1 MPTVSI
7 VGIDAAWEPSCCP
20 SVIADAAG
28 AATQDSTGLLAVP
41 EVDMETGIVILD
53 LGRRS
58 GDANAS
64 RGPHVYGTAHNTPKK
79 PPIWARNGGVW
90 AHLQASGFPCLVAVL
105 AQPLLRAAAA
115 APPPLRP
122 AQRTVEEGSD
132 DRGYADSAGLGAD
145 AGAGVATAPAHK
157 LPPSWTTAS
166 LLTPASSLGASD
178 QTAKPLLV
186 YLPTIAPAAATP
198 SDAAAAAGH
207 GGAAGEVGDT
217 DSEAPVV
224 AALPPFSHSV
234 SSRSVVDKLGKL
246 PSPDLSPATAATT
259 TAADLSFSVPSSI
272 PLCRSSQ
279 PRALLPLYFSS
290 APVAPLRH
298 LLASAVVCV
307 DGHGIPSAF
316 SAAAAQDEE
325 DAQTLLRGAGATC
338 EAVKRESAR
347 EADTLPQPPPPSTSV
362 CTDASTGAVGVAGV
376 VCRAVWPIPPWPANP
391 LPLFAPEAVPL
402 LSYSVCTDG
411 RHRGVSVD
419 ESATP
424 RVAGTAA
431 ADDDDVETAV
441 SDLLE
446 HLGEWNS
453 SLVAGMFLS
462 AKVLAASTPT
472 TQSAPPPLPQ
482 QQPETTATRTREG
495 EAEAE
500 AAALEKEGD
509 SASVASACPTSMSE
523 LLALLFRYWHQ
534 RLADPPARMCAVEP
548 PGKHQQHHE
557 ASASLKAA
565 AGTTATAFAAQESAG
580 VVPRPPSPPTQ
591 TPTLI
596 SRAFFQDPQGREH
609 ATEAPWHQSMK
620 QTPAQA
626 TPLSSPSPL
635 PPAAPH
641 HYTSVFLVEQ
651 LLMSIEFSIAYLVS
665 RKRDAAA
672 VAGSQLDADALRD
685 AFNED
690 DARAPPL
697 TPLRVQQRL
706 RCYRLPPVS
715 SHTPF
720 EAVWGLYLAQR
731 VRLFSGSKTLASAA
745 KARVGAGAP
754 AAARLRLPAPS
765 KPSLEHAEAALADR
779 EAEEQ
784 RQDAC
789 GLSCTAMDVWTLWQR
804 AAGMAS
810 KRLPAAP
817 TASAPIVKEAAVDAT
832 PLSPPLQCTAPP
844 QPANALMKVSNPT
857 TSPPPLASPCRTH
870 IVSASSMERRRPSSD
885 RQLALPP
892 VRSSTPQPLPSR
904 LPAHISFTVQSVS
917 KPCKSSHSAPD
928 VAAVAAAAAAAT
940 HDRALP
946 SPYTV
951 LAGQAAQL
959 QQGREPGQ
967 MSSATSV
974 AAATAGLLQ
983 VLPSFLSSRGPV
995 PGVPSPPSLQPSTS
1009 ARNAPSAQWL
1019 HKRAR
1024 VSTAVTADLR
1034 AATQPVQRRG
1044 RPDAW
1049 LQERRDM
1056 HGVSEANAAVGRVT
1070 ASQQPATVMMQ
1081 GGRIDSWGSI
1091 GDSSL
1096 DSPDGMRDKWDDD
1109 MACVSG
1115 QLTASTTVSGSIHGT
1130 STPLV
1135 AAGPQAHVQQRRST
1149 LPATCTVE
1157 VSKSALPAAP
1167 AAESGRRKTHR
1178 AGEIGGGSDDGG
1190 RHTARATSATPL
1202 EGWKET
1208 LPSDEAHWMESRG
1221 GVDAA
1226 ATAPQTSRCRRP
1238 RGGLYSA
1245 ASFVAVLSAAVTQVL
1260 SEQQDPSQQHQQQQF
1275 HGFPAAP
1282 PSFAPSGSVSFSST
1296 AAAVAAQR
1304 LEQIRRGRLLPSL
1317 ATLDSLS
1324 LLPQYVPVWCYTY
1337 DPITGQQ
1344 TARRRGDDG
1353 GGSSGHAHNQSY
1365 LQHYT
1370 PSSSGAVIRSR
1381 SGGGAGAGGGIHEL
1395 GRAGKAGLTATYRY
1409 VSETARTVLDAV
1421 KSSVPSKV
1429 QGARGIKGDNTQP
1442 VSGGTGDEAR
1452 AGFPATPATAG
1463 APTETP
1469 VMSPVAVSAPRMSL
1483 DAPLPVM
1490 ASVHAPAYGS
1500 GNATRDAT
1508 KDPSLYYAMCGL
1520 YITEQDII
1528 LRAIPTVEVERR
1540 REKARRKRRQQK
1552 GMPSA
1557 PTRGSGWA
1565 QASGGGRGCL
1575 GRGGAPSVGSEA
1587 ERSKCA
1593 DGNNSGDEGNDD
1605 DDSEEEEVVELLIL
1619 PRVSLVSV
1627 TPCAVDRSAG
1637 GVFAVKHARKLY
1649 DHLERDRH
1657 FVPSSSAAAIS
1668 DSTLA
1673 VPAAGGSGSGGA
1685 GEGGRGAAGSSVTSA
1700 STGHRVSVASTATSS
1715 TGINAR
1721 HHLPR
1726 ASAHSGQPG
1735 QPSFMT
1741 SSTVVVLKLQSG
1753 EMQTVWLEF
1762 EDETALNEVHQLL
1775 CAPLRPSTQPRGM
1788 AVCQA
1793 GPWCALP
1800 QQQQLPC
1807 YGNRFLSSARRLWC
1821 MVPLVLLA
1829 TNVPLQGAA
1838 TSPFMQALLK
1848 NVTVAAVMLN
1858 AQATAPC
1865 MAAATTRSPSLLS
1878 MEASMLSLPSPPPP
1892 PPRGPPIMLADTWW
1906 LYDPAREFV
1915 RQGLSEERW
1924 SMTSAN
1930 AEYAFCPTYPS
1941 TFVVPAAVA
1950 RAMENNEV
1958 DGRHRMSRR
1967 VEAVAFYYAPTG
1979 GVLVRSAQPTL
1990 ASLVADVPTE
2000 QALEWTS
2007 RMTGGRLGRAA
2018 PAASSSQTQT
2028 SSLVV
2033 PLRDVLRLTLS
2044 AFAAAA
2050 GVTAQR
2056 IFVMDLRSAR
2066 AAFANVGKGGGTME
2080 LLLYPFGGVEYAGL
2094 PNIHSVQKAWRRL
2107 RASLTQDAPYQ
2118 LRGDES
2124 GRLETQYVQN
2134 AGEPPYAAVVA
2145 AAELSATAKRPASGL
2160 GVASLLPRLQGCSP
2174 STPQSARD
2182 LSSGADAEAAIKLS
2196 AGESGD
2202 SDGNGESGGPRD
2214 GAAAEDY
2221 AANTT
2226 AATSAPSRPP
2236 FSLGGVRWSAIF
2248 SVMAPVGS
2256 ASVTAMMPAAQHE
2269 WLAYIAMLLNTAVV
2283 AARRVCGVPTD
2294 PLYVPALQHNGP
2306 LANCFSY
2313 IVGHAFTQFRLP
2325 KATTSASA
2333 APRSGSRRGLWTSAA
2348 ATATA
2353 ARSCKAPLASYEH
2366 SAHATLAHVVFLNC
2380 SDGWDRTPQISIL
2393 AQLLLDPYY
2402 RTVEGLCILL
2412 EREVLCFG
2420 HPTQLRSTAVRGNV
2434 DDYWDQL
2441 LRDDRDT
2448 AAAAKRMSAQVPA
2461 AAAAQTHATSATGE
2475 GQRLFQATEA
2485 RQRKAAT
2492 AASHSPTVL
2501 AAHTLAAGEARN
2513 AVESEPRSDSEGGQA
2528 SGNVG
2533 PLTAAAAAARD
2544 DDDYDD
2550 VESDATS
2557 ALLFDEEPVEA
2568 HEAAAA
2574 DGLRERA
2581 LHRWVQKA
2589 RAALG
2594 GGGSAGDV
2602 AATEDARQ
2610 SRGASATTADA
2621 PSVCASSMSSKPPK
2635 VPLWSSSEAAPILA
2649 QLLDAIRQLV
2659 VLYPACF
2666 EYTPQFVCLLLD
2678 LFHSQLISTFSVNC
2692 EQQVEAQR
2700 VAEGT
2705 LSLSQWCAL
2714 LLSTTTA
2721 TPSAAYAAAP
2731 VTVQP
2736 SPLRSTLD
2744 THSDGGGDAN
2754 TVLLLSSASHSRA
2767 PATPGSLRQQLPR
2780 STAAALSASHAD
2792 PPSEVGGAE
2801 ASVGAAVSV
2810 DASFHRLDSAF
2821 LMGDAGLE
2829 QEESGENAVDSCRRS
2844 CSDAVERQAFA
2855 VYPRSGNGE
2864 GASGSLAA
2872 GKQPRQRAAAAQSSP
2887 STHTPALLP
2896 LGQEGKVVEEE
2907 AAMTGG
2913 RSYAPQPQ
2921 APLPACPAAPLY
2933 LYDFDCTTQWGV
2945 PVASAAPP
2953 LPRSGQALPSPFS
2966 ISSSATSPRAHSA
2979 RPQGEASLA
2988 ASGRQ
2993 TQHPHQQ
3000 AGCNASGA
3008 TAADEFS
3015 RRLLPISYDALYTS
3029 GYLNPNFSL
3038 RHNRVNVGPLVDFI
3052 LPSQLTL
3059 WRAAYTRHS
3068 FWGVRQAQLQ
3078 HATGQY
3084 QQEHYRLRGAG
3095 GGIGQGAPSATG
3107 EARSA
3112 VGRHGGNGSA
3122 SGVGGAHIGAEAHE
3136 SGLWCHGASSTGAAA
3151 SSGPSTSA
3159 IPEDARWQPR
3169 NSTPRVPSFASASV
3183 TSRTGGGS
3191 SAAFF
3196 TGEEDSESPSQ
3207 GRPAHFTDA
3216 ATACTATSSTPGIY
3230 QFHIGSDS
3238 EDEETDDCH

>member
-7 VGIDAAWEPSCCP
+7 VGVDAAWEPSCCP

-28 AATQDSTGLLAVP
+28 AATRDSTGLLAVP
-41 EVDMETGIVILD
+41 EVDTETGIVILD

-64 RGPHVYGTAHNTPKK
+64 RGPHVYGAAHNAPNK
-79 PPIWARNGGVW
+79 PPCWARNDGVW
-90 AHLQASGFPCLVAVL
+90 ARLQAAG
-105 AQPLLRAAAA
+105 
-115 APPPLRP
+115 
-122 AQRTVEEGSD
+122 
-132 DRGYADSAGLGAD
+132 AGLGAD
-145 AGAGVATAPAHK
+145 AGAGLA
-157 LPPSWTTAS
+157 TAS
-166 LLTPASSLGASD
+166 LLRPASSAGASN

-186 YLPTIAPAAATP
+186 YLPTIVPSAATP
-198 SDAAAAAGH
+198 NDAAASAGYGDAAG
-207 GGAAGEVGDT
+207 GVGDT
-217 DSEAPVV
+217 DSEAPSV
-224 AALPPFSHSV
+224 AALPSFSHSV
-234 SSRSVVDKLGKL
+234 SSRSVMGKLGKL

-272 PLCRSSQ
+272 PLCRSSP
-279 PRALLPLYFSS
+279 PRALLPLCFSS

-298 LLASAVVCV
+298 LLASAAVCV
-307 DGHGIPSAF
+307 DGHRIPSAF
-316 SAAAAQDEE
+316 SAAAAQAEE
-325 DAQTLLRGAGATC
+325 DAQAPLRGAGAT
-338 EAVKRESAR
+338 AY
-347 EADTLPQPPPPSTSV
+347 
-362 CTDASTGAVGVAGV
+362 TDASTGAVGVARV
-376 VCRAVWPIPPWPANP
+376 VCRAVWPIPPWSANP

-402 LSYSVCTDG
+402 LSYSMSTDG
-411 RHRGVSVD
+411 SHRGVSVD
-419 ESATP
+419 KSATP

-431 ADDDDVETAV
+431 ADDDNVEAAV

-472 TQSAPPPLPQ
+472 TQSATPSLSQ
-482 QQPETTATRTREG
+482 QQPETTATRTRDG

-500 AAALEKEGD
+500 AAALEKEGG
-509 SASVASACPTSMSE
+509 SVTVASACPTSMQE
-523 LLALLFRYWHQ
+523 LLALLFQYWHQ
-534 RLADPPARMCAVEP
+534 RLADPPACTCAVGP
-548 PGKHQQHHE
+548 PGRHQQHHE
-557 ASASLKAA
+557 VSASLKAV
-565 AGTTATAFAAQESAG
+565 AGATATTFAAQESVG
-580 VVPRPPSPPTQ
+580 VVPQSPSPPTQ

-609 ATEAPWHQSMK
+609 AAEAPWHKSIK

-641 HYTSVFLVEQ
+641 HYTSAFLVEQ

-672 VAGSQLDADALRD
+672 VSGSQADTDALRD

-720 EAVWGLYLAQR
+720 EVVWGLYLAQR
-731 VRLFSGSKTLASAA
+731 MRMFSGSETLASAA
-745 KARVGAGAP
+745 KVRAGAQAP
-754 AAARLRLPAPS
+754 AAARLRLSAPS
-765 KPSLEHAEAALADR
+765 KPSLEHAEAALADG
-779 EAEEQ
+779 EEEEQ
-784 RQDAC
+784 RHDAC

-804 AAGMAS
+804 AAGMTW
-810 KRLPAAP
+810 KRSPAAP
-817 TASAPIVKEAAVDAT
+817 TALAPIVKEAAVDAT
-832 PLSPPLQCTAPP
+832 PLSPPLQLTAPL
-844 QPANALMKVSNPT
+844 QSANALMEVSNPT
-857 TSPPPLASPCRTH
+857 ASQPSLASPCRTR
-870 IVSASSMERRRPSSD
+870 IFSASSMERRRPSSD
-885 RQLALPP
+885 RLLVLPP

-904 LPAHISFTVQSVS
+904 LPTHINFTVQTVS

-928 VAAVAAAAAAAT
+928 VAAVAAAAI
-940 HDRALP
+940 HDRSLP
-946 SPYTV
+946 SPHAV
-951 LAGQAAQL
+951 LAAQAVQL
-959 QQGREPGQ
+959 QQGREPVQ

-983 VLPSFLSSRGPV
+983 VLPSFLSSRVPV
-995 PGVPSPPSLQPSTS
+995 PDAPSPPSLQPSTS
-1009 ARNAPSAQWL
+1009 VRNSPSPQWL

-1024 VSTAVTADLR
+1024 ASTAVTADVR
-1034 AATQPVQRRG
+1034 AATQPAQRSG
-1044 RPDAW
+1044 KPDAW
-1049 LQERRDM
+1049 LQERRET
-1056 HGVSEANAAVGRVT
+1056 HGVSEANAAVRHVP
-1070 ASQQPATVMMQ
+1070 ASQQPATGTMQ
-1081 GGRIDSWGSI
+1081 GGRIDSWESI

-1096 DSPDGMRDKWDDD
+1096 DSADGMRDKRNDGV
-1109 MACVSG
+1109 ARVAG
-1115 QLTASTTVSGSIHGT
+1115 QLTASTTVSRSIHDAST
-1130 STPLV
+1130 SLV
-1135 AAGPQAHVQQRRST
+1135 AAGSQAHVQQRRST

-1157 VSKSALPAAP
+1157 PPKSVLPAAP

-1178 AGEIGGGSDDGG
+1178 TGEVGGDSDDGG
-1190 RHTARATSATPL
+1190 RHTARATAATPL

-1208 LPSDEAHWMESRG
+1208 LPPDEAHWMENRG
-1221 GVDAA
+1221 GLDAA
-1226 ATAPQTSRCRRP
+1226 TTAPQTSRCRRP

-1245 ASFVAVLSAAVTQVL
+1245 ASFVAVLSAAVSQVL
-1260 SEQQDPSQQHQQQQF
+1260 
-1275 HGFPAAP
+1275 
-1282 PSFAPSGSVSFSST
+1282 
-1296 AAAVAAQR
+1296 
-1304 LEQIRRGRLLPSL
+1304 LN
-1317 ATLDSLS
+1317 

-1337 DPITGQQ
+1337 DPITGQRA
-1344 TARRRGDDG
+1344 TRRRGDDG
-1353 GGSSGHAHNQSY
+1353 GGSSGHVHNRSY
-1365 LQHYT
+1365 LQRYT
-1370 PSSSGAVIRSR
+1370 PSSSGA
-1381 SGGGAGAGGGIHEL
+1381 
-1395 GRAGKAGLTATYRY
+1395 
-1409 VSETARTVLDAV
+1409 TARTVLDAV
-1421 KSSVPSKV
+1421 KSSVPNKV
-1429 QGARGIKGDNTQP
+1429 QGARGINGNSTQP
-1442 VSGGTGDEAR
+1442 VSSGTGDGGR

-1463 APTETP
+1463 APMESP
-1469 VMSPVAVSAPRMSL
+1469 VMSPVAVSAPRTSL

-1490 ASVHAPAYGS
+1490 ASVHAPAHGS
-1500 GNATRDAT
+1500 CNATRDAT

-1528 LRAIPTVEVERR
+1528 IRAIPTVEVERQ
-1540 REKARRKRRQQK
+1540 REKARQKRRQQK
-1552 GMPSA
+1552 GVPSA
-1557 PTRGSGWA
+1557 PTRGFGWA
-1565 QASGGGRGCL
+1565 KASGGGRGCL

-1587 ERSKCA
+1587 ERS
-1593 DGNNSGDEGNDD
+1593 N
-1605 DDSEEEEVVELLIL
+1605 
-1619 PRVSLVSV
+1619 LVSV

-1649 DHLERDRH
+1649 DHLERDRN
-1657 FVPSSSAAAIS
+1657 FAPSSSAATTS
-1668 DSTLA
+1668 
-1673 VPAAGGSGSGGA
+1673 AGC
-1685 GEGGRGAAGSSVTSA
+1685 RLSVT
-1700 STGHRVSVASTATSS
+1700 GTATSS
-1715 TGINAR
+1715 TGTNAR

-1726 ASAHSGQPG
+1726 TSAHSGQPG
-1735 QPSFMT
+1735 QTSFMT

-1753 EMQTVWLEF
+1753 QMQTVWLEF
-1762 EDETALNEVHQLL
+1762 ADETALNEVHQLL
-1775 CAPLRPSTQPRGM
+1775 CAPLRPSTRPRGM
-1788 AVCQA
+1788 AACQA
-1793 GPWCALP
+1793 G
-1800 QQQQLPC
+1800 PC

-1829 TNVPLQGAA
+1829 TNVLPQGAA

-1878 MEASMLSLPSPPPP
+1878 MEASTLSLPSPL

-1915 RQGLSEERW
+1915 RQGLSEEHW

-1950 RAMENNEV
+1950 RAMENDEV

-1990 ASLVADVPTE
+1990 ATLVADVPTG

-2028 SSLVV
+2028 SPLVV
-2033 PLRDVLRLTLS
+2033 PLRDALRLTLN

-2050 GVTAQR
+2050 GVTAQQ

-2094 PNIHSVQKAWRRL
+2094 PNIHSVQKAWRKL
-2107 RASLTQDAPYQ
+2107 RASLTHDAPYQ

-2124 GRLETQYVQN
+2124 GCLETQYVQH

-2160 GVASLLPRLQGCSP
+2160 SVASPLLASLLPRLQGCSP
-2174 STPQSARD
+2174 SAPQSARD
-2182 LSSGADAEAAIKLS
+2182 FSSGADAEAVIKLS

-2221 AANTT
+2221 AADTT
-2226 AATSAPSRPP
+2226 AMTSAPSRPP

-2248 SVMAPVGS
+2248 SAMAPVGG

-2283 AARRVCGVPTD
+2283 VARRVCGVPTD

-2333 APRSGSRRGLWTSAA
+2333 APRSGSRRSLWTSAA
-2348 ATATA
+2348 ATASA
-2353 ARSCKAPLASYEH
+2353 ARSFKAPLASYEH

-2441 LRDDRDT
+2441 LRDDQD
-2448 AAAAKRMSAQVPA
+2448 AAVAAKRMSAQVPA
-2461 AAAAQTHATSATGE
+2461 AAATQTHATSATSE
-2475 GQRLFQATEA
+2475 GQRLFPASNTRAIEA
-2485 RQRKAAT
+2485 RQRKTAP
-2492 AASHSPTVL
+2492 AASQSPTVL
-2501 AAHTLAAGEARN
+2501 AAHTLAAGEMGN
-2513 AVESEPRSDSEGGQA
+2513 AVESEPRSDSEGGRA
-2528 SGNVG
+2528 SCNVG

-2557 ALLFDEEPVEA
+2557 ALLFDEGPVEA

-2581 LHRWVQKA
+2581 LHRWLQKA

-2602 AATEDARQ
+2602 AATEGARQ
-2610 SRGASATTADA
+2610 SRGASAATADA
-2621 PSVCASSMSSKPPK
+2621 PSVCTSSMSSKPPK
-2635 VPLWSSSEAAPILA
+2635 VPLWSSSEVAPILT

-2678 LFHSQLISTFSVNC
+2678 LLHSGLISTFSVNC

-2721 TPSAAYAAAP
+2721 TPSALCAATP

-2736 SPLRSTLD
+2736 SPLRNTLD
-2744 THSDGGGDAN
+2744 THSDGGGGDAN
-2754 TVLLLSSASHSRA
+2754 TVLLLSSASNPRA
-2767 PATPGSLRQQLPR
+2767 PATPDSLRQQLPR
-2780 STAAALSASHAD
+2780 STAAALSTFHAD
-2792 PPSEVGGAE
+2792 PASEAGGAE
-2801 ASVGAAVSV
+2801 ASVGAAISA

-2821 LMGDAGLE
+2821 LMGDTGLE

-2844 CSDAVERQAFA
+2844 CSDTLERKAFA
-2855 VYPRSGNGE
+2855 VHPRSGSGE

-2872 GKQPRQRAAAAQSSP
+2872 GKQPRQRAAAARSLP
-2887 STHTPALLP
+2887 STRTPALPP
-2896 LGQEGKVVEEE
+2896 LAQEGKAVEEE
-2907 AAMTGG
+2907 TATTGG
-2913 RSYAPQPQ
+2913 RSYTPQLQ
-2921 APLPACPAAPLY
+2921 APPLARPDASLH

-2953 LPRSGQALPSPFS
+2953 LPRSGHALPSPFS
-2966 ISSSATSPRAHSA
+2966 ISSSVTSPRAYSA
-2979 RPQGEASLA
+2979 RPRDEASLA
-2988 ASGRQ
+2988 GSGRQ

-3015 RRLLPISYDALYTS
+3015 RRLLPISYEALYTS

-3059 WRAAYTRHS
+3059 WRAAS
-3068 FWGVRQAQLQ
+3068 F
-3078 HATGQY
+3078 
-3084 QQEHYRLRGAG
+3084 
-3095 GGIGQGAPSATG
+3095 
-3107 EARSA
+3107 
-3112 VGRHGGNGSA
+3112 GRHGGSGSA
-3122 SGVGGAHIGAEAHE
+3122 VGVGGAHVGAEAHG
-3136 SGLWCHGASSTGAAA
+3136 SGLWSAGASSTGAAA
-3151 SSGPSTSA
+3151 SSGPIASA
-3159 IPEDARWQPR
+3159 VPEDARWQPR
-3169 NSTPRVPSFASASV
+3169 NSTPHVPSFASASV

-3196 TGEEDSESPSQ
+3196 MGEEDSESRSQ
-3207 GRPAHFTDA
+3207 GRPAHFTDVA
-3216 ATACTATSSTPGIY
+3216 AACTATSSTPGIY
-3230 QFHIGSDS
+3230 QFHIDSDS

>member
-7 VGIDAAWEPSCCP
+7 VGVDAAWEPSCCP

-28 AATQDSTGLLAVP
+28 AATRDSTGLLAVP
-41 EVDMETGIVILD
+41 EVDTETGIVILD

-64 RGPHVYGTAHNTPKK
+64 RGPHVYGAAHNAPNK
-79 PPIWARNGGVW
+79 PPCWARNDGVW
-90 AHLQASGFPCLVAVL
+90 ARLQAAGFPCLVAVL
-105 AQPLLRAAAA
+105 AQPLVRPAA
-115 APPPLRP
+115 APPPPPPPLPP
-122 AQRTVEEGSD
+122 AQRTVEKGSA

-145 AGAGVATAPAHK
+145 AGAGLA
-157 LPPSWTTAS
+157 TAS
-166 LLTPASSLGASD
+166 LLRPASSAGASN

-186 YLPTIAPAAATP
+186 YLPTIVPSAATP
-198 SDAAAAAGH
+198 NDAAASAGYGDAAG
-207 GGAAGEVGDT
+207 GVGDT
-217 DSEAPVV
+217 DSEAPSV
-224 AALPPFSHSV
+224 AALPSFSHSV
-234 SSRSVVDKLGKL
+234 SSRSVMGKLGKL

-272 PLCRSSQ
+272 PLCRSSP
-279 PRALLPLYFSS
+279 PRALLPLCFSS

-298 LLASAVVCV
+298 LLASAAVCV
-307 DGHGIPSAF
+307 DGHRIPSAF
-316 SAAAAQDEE
+316 SAAAAQAEE
-325 DAQTLLRGAGATC
+325 DAQAPLRGAGATC
-338 EAVKRESAR
+338 EAVKREHAR
-347 EADTLPQPPPPSTSV
+347 EVDTLQQPPPPSSSAY
-362 CTDASTGAVGVAGV
+362 TDASTGAVGVARV
-376 VCRAVWPIPPWPANP
+376 VCRAVWPIPPWSANP

-402 LSYSVCTDG
+402 LSYSMSTDG
-411 RHRGVSVD
+411 SHRGVSVD
-419 ESATP
+419 KSATP

-431 ADDDDVETAV
+431 ADDDNVEAAV

-472 TQSAPPPLPQ
+472 TQSATPSLSQ
-482 QQPETTATRTREG
+482 QQPETTATRTRDG

-500 AAALEKEGD
+500 AAALEKEGG
-509 SASVASACPTSMSE
+509 SVTVASACPTSMQE
-523 LLALLFRYWHQ
+523 LLALLFQYWHQ
-534 RLADPPARMCAVEP
+534 RLADPPACTCAVGP
-548 PGKHQQHHE
+548 PGRHQQHHE
-557 ASASLKAA
+557 VSASLKAV
-565 AGTTATAFAAQESAG
+565 AGATATTFAAQESVG
-580 VVPRPPSPPTQ
+580 VVPQSPSPPTQ

-609 ATEAPWHQSMK
+609 AAEAPWHKSIK

-641 HYTSVFLVEQ
+641 HYTSAFLVEQ

-672 VAGSQLDADALRD
+672 VSGSQADTDALRD

-720 EAVWGLYLAQR
+720 EVVWGLYLAQR
-731 VRLFSGSKTLASAA
+731 MRMFSGSETLASAA
-745 KARVGAGAP
+745 KVRAGAQAP
-754 AAARLRLPAPS
+754 AAARLRLSAPS
-765 KPSLEHAEAALADR
+765 KPSLEHAEAALADG
-779 EAEEQ
+779 EEEEQ
-784 RQDAC
+784 RHDAC

-804 AAGMAS
+804 AAGMTW
-810 KRLPAAP
+810 KRSPAAP
-817 TASAPIVKEAAVDAT
+817 TALAPIVKEAAVDAT
-832 PLSPPLQCTAPP
+832 PLSPPLQLTAPL
-844 QPANALMKVSNPT
+844 QSANALMEVSNPT
-857 TSPPPLASPCRTH
+857 ASQPSLASPCRTR
-870 IVSASSMERRRPSSD
+870 IFSASSMERRRPSSD
-885 RQLALPP
+885 RLLVLPP

-904 LPAHISFTVQSVS
+904 LPTHINFTVQTVS

-928 VAAVAAAAAAAT
+928 VAAVAAAAI
-940 HDRALP
+940 HDRSLP
-946 SPYTV
+946 SPHAV
-951 LAGQAAQL
+951 LAAQAVQL
-959 QQGREPGQ
+959 QQGREPVQ

-983 VLPSFLSSRGPV
+983 VLPSFLSSRVPV
-995 PGVPSPPSLQPSTS
+995 PDAPSPPSLQPSTS
-1009 ARNAPSAQWL
+1009 VRNSPSPQWL

-1024 VSTAVTADLR
+1024 ASTAVTADVR
-1034 AATQPVQRRG
+1034 AATQPAQRSG
-1044 RPDAW
+1044 KPDAW
-1049 LQERRDM
+1049 LQERRET
-1056 HGVSEANAAVGRVT
+1056 HGVSEANAAVRHVP
-1070 ASQQPATVMMQ
+1070 ASQQPATGTMQ
-1081 GGRIDSWGSI
+1081 GGRIDSWESI

-1096 DSPDGMRDKWDDD
+1096 DSADGMRDKRNDGV
-1109 MACVSG
+1109 ARVAG
-1115 QLTASTTVSGSIHGT
+1115 QLTASTTVSRSIHDAST
-1130 STPLV
+1130 SLV
-1135 AAGPQAHVQQRRST
+1135 AAGSQAHVQQRRST

-1157 VSKSALPAAP
+1157 PPKSVLPAAP

-1178 AGEIGGGSDDGG
+1178 TGEVGGDSDDGG
-1190 RHTARATSATPL
+1190 RHTARATAATPL

-1208 LPSDEAHWMESRG
+1208 LPPDEAHWMENRG
-1221 GVDAA
+1221 GLDAA
-1226 ATAPQTSRCRRP
+1226 TTAPQTSRCRRP

-1245 ASFVAVLSAAVTQVL
+1245 ASFVAVLSAAVSQVL

-1317 ATLDSLS
+1317 ATLDSLN

-1337 DPITGQQ
+1337 DPITGQRA
-1344 TARRRGDDG
+1344 TRRRGDDG
-1353 GGSSGHAHNQSY
+1353 GGSSGHVHNRSY
-1365 LQHYT
+1365 LQRYT
-1370 PSSSGAVIRSR
+1370 PSSSGAVTRSR
-1381 SGGGAGAGGGIHEL
+1381 GGGGGGAGGGIHEL

-1421 KSSVPSKV
+1421 KSSVPNKV
-1429 QGARGIKGDNTQP
+1429 QGARGINGNSTQP
-1442 VSGGTGDEAR
+1442 VSSGTGDGGR

-1463 APTETP
+1463 APMESP
-1469 VMSPVAVSAPRMSL
+1469 VMSPVAVSAPRTSL

-1490 ASVHAPAYGS
+1490 ASVHAPAHGS
-1500 GNATRDAT
+1500 CNATRDAT

-1528 LRAIPTVEVERR
+1528 IRAIPTVEVERQ
-1540 REKARRKRRQQK
+1540 REKARQKRRQQK
-1552 GMPSA
+1552 GVPSA
-1557 PTRGSGWA
+1557 PTRGFGWA
-1565 QASGGGRGCL
+1565 KASGGGRGCL

-1593 DGNNSGDEGNDD
+1593 DGNNSSDEGNNV
-1605 DDSEEEEVVELLIL
+1605 DDSDEEEVVELLIL

-1649 DHLERDRH
+1649 DHLERDRN
-1657 FVPSSSAAAIS
+1657 FAPSSSAATTS
-1668 DSTLA
+1668 GSTLA
-1673 VPAAGGSGSGGA
+1673 VPASGGSGSGGG
-1685 GEGGRGAAGSSVTSA
+1685 GEGGRDAAESSVPSA
-1700 STGHRVSVASTATSS
+1700 SAGCRLSVTGTATSS
-1715 TGINAR
+1715 TGTNAR

-1726 ASAHSGQPG
+1726 TSAHSGQPG
-1735 QPSFMT
+1735 QTSFMT

-1753 EMQTVWLEF
+1753 QMQTVWLEF
-1762 EDETALNEVHQLL
+1762 ADETALNEVHQLL
-1775 CAPLRPSTQPRGM
+1775 CAPLRPSTRPRGM
-1788 AVCQA
+1788 AACQA
-1793 GPWCALP
+1793 G
-1800 QQQQLPC
+1800 PC

-1829 TNVPLQGAA
+1829 TNVLPQGAA

-1878 MEASMLSLPSPPPP
+1878 MEASTLSLPSPL

-1915 RQGLSEERW
+1915 RQGLSEEHW

-1950 RAMENNEV
+1950 RAMENDEV

-1990 ASLVADVPTE
+1990 ATLVADVPTG

-2028 SSLVV
+2028 SPLVV
-2033 PLRDVLRLTLS
+2033 PLRDALRLTLN

-2050 GVTAQR
+2050 GVTAQQ

-2094 PNIHSVQKAWRRL
+2094 PNIHSVQKAWRKL
-2107 RASLTQDAPYQ
+2107 RASLTHDAPYQ

-2124 GRLETQYVQN
+2124 GCLETQYVQH

-2160 GVASLLPRLQGCSP
+2160 SVASPLLASLLPRLQGCSP
-2174 STPQSARD
+2174 SAPQSARD
-2182 LSSGADAEAAIKLS
+2182 FSSGADAEAVIKLS

-2221 AANTT
+2221 AADTT
-2226 AATSAPSRPP
+2226 AMTSAPSRPP

-2248 SVMAPVGS
+2248 SAMAPVGG

-2283 AARRVCGVPTD
+2283 VARRVCGVPTD

-2333 APRSGSRRGLWTSAA
+2333 APRSGSRRSLWTSAA
-2348 ATATA
+2348 ATASA
-2353 ARSCKAPLASYEH
+2353 ARSFKAPLASYEH

-2441 LRDDRDT
+2441 LRDDQD
-2448 AAAAKRMSAQVPA
+2448 AAVAAKRMSAQVPA
-2461 AAAAQTHATSATGE
+2461 AAATQTHATSATSE
-2475 GQRLFQATEA
+2475 GQRLFPASNTRAIEA
-2485 RQRKAAT
+2485 RQRKTAP
-2492 AASHSPTVL
+2492 AASQSPTVL
-2501 AAHTLAAGEARN
+2501 AAHTLAAGEMGN
-2513 AVESEPRSDSEGGQA
+2513 AVESEPRSDSEGGRA
-2528 SGNVG
+2528 SCNVG

-2557 ALLFDEEPVEA
+2557 ALLFDEGPVEA

-2581 LHRWVQKA
+2581 LHRWLQKA

-2602 AATEDARQ
+2602 AATEGARQ
-2610 SRGASATTADA
+2610 SRGASAATADA
-2621 PSVCASSMSSKPPK
+2621 PSVCTSSMSSKPPK
-2635 VPLWSSSEAAPILA
+2635 VPLWSSSEVAPILT

-2678 LFHSQLISTFSVNC
+2678 LLHSGLISTFSVNC

-2721 TPSAAYAAAP
+2721 TPSALCAATP

-2736 SPLRSTLD
+2736 SPLRNTLD
-2744 THSDGGGDAN
+2744 THSDGGGGDAN
-2754 TVLLLSSASHSRA
+2754 TVLLLSSASNPRA
-2767 PATPGSLRQQLPR
+2767 PATPDSLRQQLPR
-2780 STAAALSASHAD
+2780 STAAALSTFHAD
-2792 PPSEVGGAE
+2792 PASEAGGAE
-2801 ASVGAAVSV
+2801 ASVGAAISA

-2821 LMGDAGLE
+2821 LMGDTGLE

-2844 CSDAVERQAFA
+2844 CSDTLERKAFA
-2855 VYPRSGNGE
+2855 VHPRSGSGE

-2872 GKQPRQRAAAAQSSP
+2872 GKQPRQRAAAARSLP
-2887 STHTPALLP
+2887 STRTPALPP
-2896 LGQEGKVVEEE
+2896 LAQEGKAVEEE
-2907 AAMTGG
+2907 TATTGG
-2913 RSYAPQPQ
+2913 RSYTPQLQ
-2921 APLPACPAAPLY
+2921 APPLARPDASLH

-2953 LPRSGQALPSPFS
+2953 LPRSGHALPSPFS
-2966 ISSSATSPRAHSA
+2966 ISSSVTSPRAYSA
-2979 RPQGEASLA
+2979 RPRDEASLA
-2988 ASGRQ
+2988 GSGRQ

-3015 RRLLPISYDALYTS
+3015 RRLLPISYEALYTS

-3078 HATGQY
+3078 HATGQH
-3084 QQEHYRLRGAG
+3084 QQEQHRLRGAG
-3095 GGIGQGAPSATG
+3095 GGIGQGASNATG
-3107 EARSA
+3107 EARSSF
-3112 VGRHGGNGSA
+3112 GRHGGSGSA
-3122 SGVGGAHIGAEAHE
+3122 VGVGGAHVGAEAHG
-3136 SGLWCHGASSTGAAA
+3136 SGLWSAGASSTGAAA
-3151 SSGPSTSA
+3151 SSGPIASA
-3159 IPEDARWQPR
+3159 VPEDARWQPR
-3169 NSTPRVPSFASASV
+3169 NSTPHVPSFASASV

-3196 TGEEDSESPSQ
+3196 MGEEDSESRSQ
-3207 GRPAHFTDA
+3207 GRPAHFTDVA
-3216 ATACTATSSTPGIY
+3216 AACTATSSTPGIY
-3230 QFHIGSDS
+3230 QFHIDSDS